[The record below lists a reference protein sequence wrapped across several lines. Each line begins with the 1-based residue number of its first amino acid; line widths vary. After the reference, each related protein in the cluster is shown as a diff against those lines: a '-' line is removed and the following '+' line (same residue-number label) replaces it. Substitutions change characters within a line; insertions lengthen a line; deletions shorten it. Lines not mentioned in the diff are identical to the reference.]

1 MSSQPER
8 PQTSP
13 RLSEQP
19 LILKI
24 ALVMFGLLSL
34 ASIIASQL
42 IRGSL
47 LETANELAF
56 SQLDALSRSQAYHVI
71 DTINN
76 EILVINRLSSD
87 ARLQTRMAEYMTG
100 EISSEDLLV
109 NDEELT
115 AQLDNFRAIN
125 PEFDTLAVVTTAGQ
139 ILAVSPAPA
148 SPGDIDPTE
157 WDWLEEVVSTGSPR
171 VYNPANENISDA
183 RDVRVI
189 VPVFDEV
196 GGSGEIIGV
205 VYTVWDMT
213 NLLGLVQPAENQQGL
228 LVRNDGRVLISGTE
242 ERGNSLN
249 GQLIEQFANAEV
261 GNFEYIDLNN
271 QQWLYSYTAIA
282 ALEGGSNAIENV
294 NWLVSIRTPAV
305 TAQATA
311 RFLFR
316 RIMLILLAYS
326 LMLVVLSLI
335 IIQQMLRPLGLL
347 TDAARSISGGDL
359 SAFIP
364 DLPRDEVGQ
373 LAEVINELVSQL
385 FFRVRRLQA
394 AVQISSVSVQTLDID
409 EVLGEVSEVLT
420 DQFDYLDARIYLVDQ
435 AGRRAWLRAASG
447 AESQRL
453 LQARHNVQIN
463 EGSIVGR
470 AIMLNEPQIG
480 RGRDT
485 MRRAGSSFRR
495 TEVAVPM
502 RVASRALGALYVS
515 SERLGAID
523 QEDIDLLTL
532 ITDQLAASVENARL
546 FEQSVANLEEIKAL
560 NRRLT
565 RQAWEEYIAESG
577 DLRHTLDPDEH
588 WPQIMDT
595 VLEQNNATAE
605 IYSDEQGRNVLAVP
619 LILRGEAVGSIAV
632 TRPSHEEWSND
643 EVILIESVASR
654 MGMIAEGIRLV
665 EESTQ
670 RAARE
675 QRVNEVSAEL
685 LTRAASV
692 DGVLQAAL
700 NELGGAL
707 GTNTVSLRLGRP
719 PLDTD
724 HQIVEGDSPPASA
737 QPGQHPPAS
746 NGDGET
752 SA

>member
-8 PQTSP
+8 TQSSS

-24 ALVMFGLLSL
+24 ALVMFGLLAL

-56 SQLDALSRSQAYHVI
+56 SQLDTLSRSQAYHVI

-76 EILVINRLSSD
+76 EILVINRLSSN
-87 ARLQTRMAEYMTG
+87 AGLQARMAEYITG
-100 EISSEDLLV
+100 EISSDDLLV
-109 NDEELT
+109 NDEVLT
-115 AQLDNFRAIN
+115 AQLENFRSTN
-125 PEFDTLAVVTTAGQ
+125 SEFDTLAVVTTEGQ

-148 SPGDIDPTE
+148 NPGDIDPTE
-157 WDWLEEVVSTGSPR
+157 WEWLDEVVSTGSPR
-171 VYNPANENISDA
+171 VYNPAQENISDT

-189 VPVFDEV
+189 VPVFDESSD
-196 GGSGEIIGV
+196 SGEVIGV

-213 NLLGLVQPAENQQGL
+213 NLLGLVQPAENQEGL
-228 LVRNDGRVLISGTE
+228 LVRIDGRILISGTE
-242 ERGNSLN
+242 ERGDSLN
-249 GQLIEQFANAEV
+249 EELIEQFASAEI
-261 GNFEYIDLNN
+261 GSFQYTDLASRE
-271 QQWLYSYTAIA
+271 WLYSYTNLT
-282 ALEGGSNAIENV
+282 ALEGGSDVIENV
-294 NWLVSIRTPAV
+294 SWLVAIRTPSE
-305 TAQATA
+305 TAQVTA

-335 IIQQMLRPLGLL
+335 IIQQMLRPLGQL
-347 TDAARSISGGDL
+347 TEAAKSIRGGDL
-359 SAFIP
+359 DAFIP
-364 DLPRDEVGQ
+364 DLPRDEVGE
-373 LAEVINELVSQL
+373 LAEVMNELVSQL

-394 AVQISSVSVQTLDID
+394 AVQISSASVQTLDID
-409 EVLGEVSEVLT
+409 EVLGEVSSVLT
-420 DQFDYLDARIYLVDQ
+420 DQFDYLDARVYLIDQ

-447 AESQRL
+447 TESQRL

-463 EGSIVGR
+463 ESSIVGR

-502 RVASRALGALYVS
+502 RAASRALGALYVS

-546 FEQSVANLEEIKAL
+546 FEQSVANLEEIEAL

-565 RQAWEEYIAESG
+565 RQAWEDYLSESG

-588 WPQIMDT
+588 WPHIADT
-595 VLEQNNATAE
+595 VLEQNNAKAE
-605 IYSDEQGRNVLAVP
+605 IYSDAQGRNVLAVP
-619 LILRGEAVGSIAV
+619 LILRGEAVGSLAV
-632 TRPSHEEWSND
+632 TRPSHEQWSND
-643 EVILIESVASR
+643 EIILIESVASR

-685 LTRAASV
+685 LQRAASV
-692 DGVLQAAL
+692 DSVLQAAL

-707 GTNTVSLRLGRP
+707 GTNTVSLRLGGP
-719 PLDTD
+719 PIDTD
-724 HQIVEGDSPPASA
+724 RQIVEGDSAPASA
-737 QPGQHPPAS
+737 APGQHPPAS